1 MLHLQTLI
9 PRKLWLISGNFCRRG
24 RNLIRVNA
32 ALRRRAERPE

>member
-9 PRKLWLISGNFCRRG
+9 PRKFWLISGKFYNEV

-32 ALRRRAERPE
+32 ALRRWAERPQ